1 MKKISN
7 LKDGFTLVEVIILFV
22 IFTVV
27 AVLVIPLTIEDAV
40 VAKHNAK
47 WQHVQ
52 SGFSSIP
59 ISMMNSQSY
68 KDNRVVT
75 LEHFIT
81 ALIKIHPLKN
91 VVSYKIKYMNG
102 EIPEEKYT
110 FKEIYNT
117 NNGATIAF
125 KWFDNN
131 PELKGEDKI
140 EGIIMYDVNG
150 KRGPNV
156 WGKDIF
162 GMNVYA
168 NKIEPFGKHEDPI
181 TVETDC
187 SRQGTGLYCSY
198 SSLQELQ
205 EP

>member
-1 MKKISN
+1 MKE
-7 LKDGFTLVEVIILFV
+7 GFTLTEVIILFI
-22 IFTVV
+22 IFLTV
-27 AVLVIPLTIEDAV
+27 AVLVIPLSVDDALMTKNV
-40 VAKHNAK
+40 HK
-47 WQHVQ
+47 WKSVQ

-59 ISMMNSQSY
+59 IAMMNNQSY
-68 KDNRVVT
+68 KDSGVVT

-91 VVSYKIKYMNG
+91 VTNYKIRYMNG
-102 EIPEEKYT
+102 DTPEEKYT

-125 KWFDNN
+125 KWFDSAT
-131 PELKGEDKI
+131 EKGEDKI
-140 EGIIMYDVNG
+140 EGVLMYDVNG

-162 GMNVYA
+162 GFNIYA
-168 NKIEPFGKHEDPI
+168 NKIEPLGKNQDPI
-181 TVETDC
+181 TVESDC
-187 SRQGTGLYCSY
+187 SRQGSGVYCSY
-198 SSLQELQ
+198 ALLNNNFL